1 MTFRRTGS
9 DDANTNGEGS
19 FGNFL
24 RSLLAGVPWS
34 ERAEREEVLHIST
47 AASRVFRL
55 HNANGRTRVIGED
68 REDIEV
74 HAAKTARAESAE
86 AARTL
91 LDNIRLIHGIS
102 GDVLDLEVDMPR
114 RWNRR
119 GHVNLELRVPRG
131 MSTEVIAS
139 NGRVR
144 IENLCG
150 AVRARSSN
158 GSVDISDVV
167 GDIEVHT
174 SNAKVCCSCTRGRLI
189 ARSSNGKIELLEH
202 RGSIDA
208 STSNGLIRACM
219 EEMGDNGVRLATSN
233 GRIVLELPEEVDAE
247 LDIRVDNGVIRNDR
261 PLRRADR
268 DRNGQLRG
276 RLGRGGAPIKL
287 RTSNGSVC
295 LR

>member
-1 MTFRRTGS
+1 MTFRRTCNE
-9 DDANTNGEGS
+9 DADTNGEGG
-19 FGNFL
+19 FGSFL

-34 ERAEREEVLHIST
+34 ERAEREEVLHIPR
-47 AASRVFRL
+47 AASKSFRL
-55 HNANGRTRVIGED
+55 HNANGRTRMIGED

-102 GDVLDLEVDMPR
+102 GDVLELEVDIPR

-131 MSTEVIAS
+131 MSVDVIAS
-139 NGRVR
+139 NGRVG
-144 IENLCG
+144 IENLYG

-158 GSVDISDVV
+158 GSVDITDVV
-167 GDIEVHT
+167 GDIEVQT
-174 SNAKVCCSCTRGRLI
+174 SNAKVCCSGTCGRLV
-189 ARSSNGKIELLEH
+189 ARSSNGKIELMEH

-208 STSNGLIRACM
+208 STSNGLIHACM
-219 EEMGDNGVRLATSN
+219 DEMGEGGVRLATSN

-247 LDIRVDNGVIRNDR
+247 LDVRVDNGVIRNER
-261 PLRRADR
+261 ALCKADR
-268 DRNGQLRG
+268 ERNGQLRG
-276 RLGRGGAPIKL
+276 RLGRGGALIKL